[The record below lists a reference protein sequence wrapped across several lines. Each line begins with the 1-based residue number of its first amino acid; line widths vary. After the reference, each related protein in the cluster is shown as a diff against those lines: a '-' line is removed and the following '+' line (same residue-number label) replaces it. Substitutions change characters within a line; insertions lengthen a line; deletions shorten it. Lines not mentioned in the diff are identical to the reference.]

1 MPLIVP
7 VGASKTRSN
16 IYNLCHKFEYPRIAD
31 RMLIR
36 KKQLK
41 KLLGSLVDTSPRR
54 IDFAMLLAYTV

>member
-7 VGASKTRSN
+7 VGASNTRNN
-16 IYNLCHKFEYPRIAD
+16 IYNLFHKCEYPRIAD

-36 KKQLK
+36 EKQLK

>member
-36 KKQLK
+36 KKK
-41 KLLGSLVDTSPRR
+41 VKEAARFFSRH
-54 IDFAMLLAYTV
+54 F